1 MDYYSFTGPTVQED
15 GPADSYRS
23 REMQGYITNKDVVST
38 VISDRPTAITNAIY
52 DARAHADR
60 FNILLIIGKGNER
73 WIKDHRKHVP
83 FDGDDH
89 VVERMFGL

>member
-1 MDYYSFTGPTVQED
+1 M
-15 GPADSYRS
+15 
-23 REMQGYITNKDVVST
+23 
-38 VISDRPTAITNAIY
+38 ISDRLTAITNAIY

-60 FNILLIIGKGNER
+60 FNILLIIGRATSVGSR
-73 WIKDHRKHVP
+73 TIASMCP

>member
-1 MDYYSFTGPTVQED
+1 M
-15 GPADSYRS
+15 
-23 REMQGYITNKDVVST
+23 NKKLGQD
-38 VISDRPTAITNAIY
+38 AIY

-73 WIKDHRKHVP
+73 WIKDHHKHVP